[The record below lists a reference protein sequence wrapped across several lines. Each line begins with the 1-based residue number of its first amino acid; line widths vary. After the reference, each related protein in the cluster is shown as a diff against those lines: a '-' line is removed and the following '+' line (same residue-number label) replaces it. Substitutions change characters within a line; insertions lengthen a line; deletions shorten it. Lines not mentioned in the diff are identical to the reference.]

1 MEKQKPKRETIPF
14 DKFFDGIIKV
24 HGGDCFVLIEIK
36 NARVALRGVAS
47 SIGHLEFITP
57 EPKPDY
63 MG

>member
-1 MEKQKPKRETIPF
+1 MEKQKRETIPF
-14 DKFFDGIIKV
+14 DEFFKGIIKV

-36 NARVALRGVAS
+36 DGRVGLRGVAS
-47 SIGHLEFITP
+47 SIGHLEFIIP